1 MTVSTD
7 PLVGR
12 VLGGRYEITSRIA
25 RGGMATVYRAQDAH
39 LRRGVAVKVMHEGLY
54 EDEEFARRFDLEAKA
69 AARLVNP
76 HVVSVFDQGVDDMR
90 PYIVMEYVP
99 GCTLRHVIVQE
110 APLTPRHA
118 LAMLEPV
125 VSALASAHDDGL
137 VHRDVKPENVLISDR
152 GQIKVADFGLA
163 RAVTAQ
169 SATATG
175 LLVGTVSYLPP
186 ELVVSNR
193 ADERSDVYSTGI
205 VLFEMLT
212 GHKPHTGDTPIQV
225 AWAHV
230 HEDVPAPS
238 TYLAGDGRRG
248 RELAEHIPAYLDAL
262 VRTCTARDPSD
273 RPADGRVLLGLIRSA
288 RVSLAQGRTDDPAIT
303 SLMHRGGGPR
313 PTSPVPAPGAPTG
326 SPARTRTPVSPI
338 DRAGAV
344 RPGAVATPR
353 TDVSHRPD
361 ASHRAVSLRTPREA
375 PNPTIRSAA
384 PTRPRNPGAARTPRA
399 GTVPTARVR
408 SGRAPAPARTRN
420 SYRGRR
426 NLIAML
432 LITALAVTVGLLA
445 YRFGVSLRTAAS
457 SVAVSG
463 AAGSSSAMAAP
474 LAGPEDPPSIR

>member
-25 RGGMATVYRAQDAH
+25 RGGMATVYRAQDVH
-39 LRRGVAVKVMHEGLY
+39 LHRGVAVKVMHEGLY
-54 EDEEFARRFDLEAKA
+54 EDPEFARRFDLEAKA

-76 HVVSVFDQGVDDMR
+76 HVVSVFDQGVDDLR

-99 GCTLRHVIVQE
+99 GCTLRHVIVQD
-110 APLTPRHA
+110 APLTPRRA
-118 LAMLEPV
+118 LALLEPV
-125 VSALASAHDDGL
+125 VSALASAHDDGV

-169 SATATG
+169 SVTATG

-212 GHKPHTGDTPIQV
+212 GHKPHTGETPIQV

-238 TYLAGDGRRG
+238 AYLAGLGRRG

-262 VRTCTARDPSD
+262 VRSCTAREPAD
-273 RPADGRVLLGLIRSA
+273 RPVDGRVLLGLIRSA
-288 RVSLAQGRTDDPAIT
+288 RVSLAQGRAEDPAIT
-303 SLMHRGGGPR
+303 SLMHRAGSAQPA
-313 PTSPVPAPGAPTG
+313 SPVPVPGA
-326 SPARTRTPVSPI
+326 SPAHTRTPVSPI
-338 DRAGAV
+338 DRPAV
-344 RPGAVATPR
+344 SRVTPARPGVAIR
-353 TDVSHRPD
+353 TDI
-361 ASHRAVSLRTPREA
+361 SHRAASPQTPRDT
-375 PNPTIRSAA
+375 P
-384 PTRPRNPGAARTPRA
+384 RPRNPGVA
-399 GTVPTARVR
+399 
-408 SGRAPAPARTRN
+408 RAPHTRPTGPGRVTRSAPRGRRPAP
-420 SYRGRR
+420 YRGRR

-432 LITALAVTVGLLA
+432 LITVLAVAVGLTA
-445 YRFGVSLRTAAS
+445 YRFGVSLRTSSGPAAGQVDVMPPATS
-457 SVAVSG
+457 SVTVQH
-463 AAGSSSAMAAP
+463 
-474 LAGPEDPPSIR
+474 LEDSPHIR